1 LQPTHTNLQL
11 TPKIQFAKPG
21 THLVIL
27 EVTDIDVDTIGYRGN
42 LEDLA
47 TNHSTKSASRVTYTD
62 ANTDDEDMIESN
74 YIHPSTTSS
83 VRSREVLVT
92 TGYTAFFH
100 ATKTTESGKGKDGA
114 LANRNVHSTFGSGS
128 DCCVLECPAQQN
140 RQTKGKFRQCQKL
153 NNSVKAHV
161 LILTREGKRHFDR
174 IKEKDN
180 TFELMS
186 DGEFD

>member
-1 LQPTHTNLQL
+1 M
-11 TPKIQFAKPG
+11 
-21 THLVIL
+21 IL
-27 EVTDIDVDTIGYRGN
+27 EATDINLDTIGYRGN
-42 LEDLA
+42 LKDLA
-47 TNHSTKSASRVTYTD
+47 TNHSTQSASRVTYTV

-83 VRSREVLVT
+83 VRSRKVLVT

-100 ATKTTESGKGKDGA
+100 ATNTTESGKGKDGA
-114 LANRNVHSTFGSGS
+114 LANKYVHSTFGSGS

-140 RQTKGKFRQCQKL
+140 PAQQNRQTKGKFRQCLKL

>member
-1 LQPTHTNLQL
+1 M
-11 TPKIQFAKPG
+11 
-21 THLVIL
+21 IL
-27 EVTDIDVDTIGYRGN
+27 EAADLDLDKIGYRGN

-47 TNHSTKSASRVTYTD
+47 TNHSTQSASRVTYTE

-74 YIHPSTTSS
+74 YNHPSTTSS
-83 VRSREVLVT
+83 VRSRKVLVT

-100 ATKTTESGKGKDGA
+100 ATNTTESGKGKDGA
-114 LANRNVHSTFGSGS
+114 LANKYVHSTFGSGS

-140 RQTKGKFRQCQKL
+140 RQTGGKFRQCLKL

-161 LILTREGKRHFDR
+161 LILTREGKKHFDR

-180 TFELMS
+180 TVELMS
-186 DGEFD
+186 DDEFD